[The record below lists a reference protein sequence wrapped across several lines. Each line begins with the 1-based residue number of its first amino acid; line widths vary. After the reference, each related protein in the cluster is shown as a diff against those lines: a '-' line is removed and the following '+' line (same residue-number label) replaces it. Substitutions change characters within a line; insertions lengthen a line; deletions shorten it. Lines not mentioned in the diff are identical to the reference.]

1 MKSQSTTIKDIAN
14 PEMLLKDKCWFVIN
28 KCGLSVEQKRKF
40 VLGLIE
46 AILKIYEKDRP
57 TFMIRDCIEATK
69 QYLSGDIS
77 VDTLMEKRYV
87 VELFARTCIDEKT
100 YHNPAAG
107 RFYGG
112 GIYYIAKAAS
122 FCNASSM
129 LSNEQFV
136 NDSCLTSVN
145 YAINIVDFDDITKQL
160 QDYIT
165 YFIQNN

>member
-1 MKSQSTTIKDIAN
+1 MKSQNITIKDIDN
-14 PEMLLKDKCWFVIN
+14 PEIPLKDKCWSIIN
-28 KCGLSVEQKRKF
+28 KCALSIEQKRKF

-77 VDTLMEKRYV
+77 VDTLIEKRYT
-87 VELFARTCIDEKT
+87 VELFARTCIDERT
-100 YHNPAAG
+100 YHNPAAAS
-107 RFYGG
+107 FYGG

-136 NDSCLTSVN
+136 NDSCSTSVN
-145 YAINIVDFDDITKQL
+145 YAIKIVDFNDITKQL
-160 QDYIT
+160 QDYIVN
-165 YFIQNN
+165 FINNN